1 MARVGRGRGSV
12 LARRHGAMRLGLR
25 GRRGRFR
32 VVVRVHQPSSPDE
45 LLSSKNNTLELP
57 RPIARLHFPRAHS
70 APLWRCGAMLS
81 DQQKVRNIREYVLG
95 QRRRKAAGKRLPEH
109 HHWERLQCVGC
120 KIWND
125 EKLACLEPP
134 TCCHCCKLYRNV
146 DSVRPAN
153 KAARLARK
161 RLAEKFRR
169 RGVDGNGKRAA
180 PRMTRARAAARAAG
194 RMPVIG
200 VVALFCAASML
211 GSQLFGPLFR
221 HLFGLEK
228 EKKYGP
234 AFSMNNGGAPM
245 LSLDVF
251 LELTAEKFIGLLER
265 YTEDD
270 VTHHLILITLDCSKA
285 SRANRKVKK
294 EEKEA
299 YYAAAVAKV
308 RELVS
313 AAEERY
319 GKEKILLFWAV

>member
-1 MARVGRGRGSV
+1 M
-12 LARRHGAMRLGLR
+12 
-25 GRRGRFR
+25 
-32 VVVRVHQPSSPDE
+32 
-45 LLSSKNNTLELP
+45 SSKNNTMELP
-57 RPIARLHFPRAHS
+57 RPIARPHFPRAHS
-70 APLWRCGAMLS
+70 APLWRCAMLS
-81 DQQKVRNIREYVLG
+81 DQDKVRNIRKYVLG
-95 QRRRKAAGKRLPEH
+95 QRRRKAAGESSPKRYHSRRE
-109 HHWERLQCVGC
+109 QCVGC
-120 KIWND
+120 KTWPD
-125 EKLACLEPP
+125 KLKCLEPP
-134 TCCHCCKLYRNV
+134 ACGGCYCLYHGY
-146 DSVRPAN
+146 DCVRPEK
-153 KAARLARK
+153 KAARLARR
-161 RLAEKFRR
+161 RLVGKLQR
-169 RGVDGNGKRAA
+169 RGVDGDGKRAA

>member
-1 MARVGRGRGSV
+1 
-12 LARRHGAMRLGLR
+12 
-25 GRRGRFR
+25 
-32 VVVRVHQPSSPDE
+32 
-45 LLSSKNNTLELP
+45 
-57 RPIARLHFPRAHS
+57 
-70 APLWRCGAMLS
+70 MLS

-270 VTHHLILITLDCSKA
+270 VTHYLILITLDCSKA